1 MHVSL
6 SLSDTLVW
14 TNDHV
19 MQWVQN
25 IGLKEYSNNLLES
38 GVHGA
43 LIALDETFD
52 FSSLAL
58 ILQIPM
64 QNTQVRSTQMIK
76 SSSKPLAGPYLLTTL
91 GDHRMML

>member
-1 MHVSL
+1 MFIWL
-6 SLSDTLVW
+6 FTDTLVW
-14 TNDHV
+14 TNEHV
-19 MQWVQN
+19 MNWVQT

-64 QNTQVRSTQMIK
+64 QNTQVTNIQIKGGFMSRIRSCT
-76 SSSKPLAGPYLLTTL
+76 
-91 GDHRMML
+91 

>member
-1 MHVSL
+1 M
-6 SLSDTLVW
+6 
-14 TNDHV
+14 N
-19 MQWVQN
+19 WVQT

-43 LIALDETFD
+43 LIALDEMFD

-64 QNTQVRSTQMIK
+64 QNTQVTGIK
-76 SSSKPLAGPYLLTTL
+76 KLALLAKYYNL
-91 GDHRMML
+91 HYIFGG